1 MSQKVIVLSRDGKEE
16 IYPLKAEKTILGR
29 DKSCDIVL
37 DDVSISRRHAAI
49 IFRFE
54 KIYIENISPSGQ
66 IFKAGKATEY
76 AELDENVEIS
86 IGPYVLTWRTAHAP
100 SLASNIGDVSAEAP
114 ELSSASST
122 PESTLPSASSGDS
135 SEHEVAFHQD
145 AMIGAL
151 APYNQ
156 NGLNNAGD
164 ELEDASP
171 AGFSAQDF
179 AAISE
184 SENTQ
189 VSHRQAIPKL
199 RVTKGENIGREIKL
213 NVGSVWVVG
222 RSRKAHVHIDNPKL
236 SRQHFKIIKIN
247 NRFRIQD
254 MGSSMGTKLNGVT
267 VADAPL
273 QAFDTIQAGPV
284 ELQFLMV
291 DSNYQ
296 HVELPQPASAALL
309 QAPNLSVAAAKEDY
323 DHNKST
329 IVNIPVP
336 YDPTRAQE
344 SFGNASSYKAGH
356 AEEEEWRED
365 EAGESDNP
373 AIKRLPPWLIQL
385 KRKRA
390 ELQRL
395 WQELPPQKRYIYAG
409 SGAVLLLLLIFN
421 SLGGETSVNTTPITA
436 KKDPPSLAEDAEIN
450 IAQSPDI
457 SPTYYALSLDKQNLI
472 RKLYADAERAESKG
486 QWQEALDASSKI
498 LELVDKYKRTKDI
511 MLQAQA
517 QINESYFKNTNSI
530 EDAQDAAAKSKD
542 QIQILMDS
550 GTLALTQK
558 RWADAEEAFIS
569 VLTLDPNNKEAQKG
583 LIAARNKDPMAQYE
597 EPQNEIVQVDPEIEE
612 KKKEYEVLSGLKTQY
627 QIAADY
633 VRGPEFRKAIPILK
647 DLDAKLNTLIKEY
660 SEGRAPASIR
670 DELSMN
676 ATQMQ
681 SLVEEA
687 YFQALSQ
694 LDIEYQTQLADAD
707 QYVANRQYVQARQ
720 QYDQILARE
729 PYYDKV
735 RVARERLYVKIIA
748 EAKSL
753 YRGAVIYESVG
764 DLRAAVAG
772 LQKTK
777 DLLEN
782 VKDYEAVEYYMKAEA
797 RLAYLRR

>member
-1 MSQKVIVLSRDGKEE
+1 MSQKVIIVSRDGKEE
-16 IYPLKAEKTILGR
+16 TYPLKAEKTILGR

-37 DDVSISRRHAAI
+37 DDVSISRKHAAI

-66 IFKAGKATEY
+66 IFKAGQATEF
-76 AELDENVEIS
+76 AELDENVEINM
-86 IGPYVLTWRTAHAP
+86 GPYVLTCKTADASSFANKSEDAP
-100 SLASNIGDVSAEAP
+100 AEDP
-114 ELSSASST
+114 QLSSASST
-122 PESTLPSASSGDS
+122 PELTIPSTPDYDAS
-135 SEHEVAFHQD
+135 ENEAAFNQEGM
-145 AMIGAL
+145 AGAL

-156 NGLNNAGD
+156 NGLNAGY
-164 ELEDASP
+164 EAENASP
-171 AGFSAQDF
+171 VGFSAQDF

-184 SENTQ
+184 NENTQ
-189 VSHRQAIPKL
+189 VSHQQAIPKL
-199 RVTKGENIGREIKL
+199 RVTKGESEGREIKL

-254 MGSSMGTKLNGVT
+254 MGSSTGTKLNGVT

-273 QAFDTIQAGPV
+273 QPFDTIQAGPV

-296 HVELPQPASAALL
+296 HVELPKPASAALL
-309 QAPNLSVAAAKEDY
+309 QAPNLSGSADQGDY
-323 DHNKST
+323 DHNNST

-336 YDPTRAQE
+336 YDPTRTQE
-344 SFGNASSYKAGH
+344 SFGKVSSYNAGH
-356 AEEEEWRED
+356 AVEEEWRED
-365 EAGESDNP
+365 EVGESDN
-373 AIKRLPPWLIQL
+373 ATLKKLPPWLIQL

-390 ELQRL
+390 ELQRI

-421 SLGGETSVNTTPITA
+421 SFGGETKVNTTTITA
-436 KKDPPSLAEDAEIN
+436 KGDPSSLAEEGEIN

-486 QWQEALDASSKI
+486 QWQVALDASSQI
-498 LELVDKYKRTKDI
+498 LELVDKYKRAKDI
-511 MLQAQA
+511 MLRAQA
-517 QINESYFKNTNSI
+517 QINESYFKNANSI
-530 EDAQDAAAKSKD
+530 EDAQGAAAKNQD

-569 VLTLDPNNKEAQKG
+569 VLNLDPNNKEAQHG
-583 LIAARNKDPMAQYE
+583 LMAARNKDPMAQYE
-597 EPQNEIVQVDPEIEE
+597 GPQTEIIQVDPEMED
-612 KKKEYEVLSGLKTQY
+612 KKREYEVLSGLRTQY
-627 QIAADY
+627 QIAADH

-647 DLDAKLNTLIKEY
+647 DLDAKLNSLIKEY

-764 DLRAAVAG
+764 DLRAAIAG

-797 RLAYLRR
+797 RLAYLKP